1 MNISKREFLKGFIL
15 SSFAAGLAT
24 LGLPG
29 QTNAAAKGTDATIP
43 LIPTPHRMNKLGGKF
58 RIESSAKITYD
69 DPASE
74 NTIAVF
80 KEALRPFSDI
90 KLENAR
96 RSGSNA
102 SKGAIHLEIG
112 PTPEIEEIPRATG
125 LSPAEHDD
133 LDERYFLRTDKTG
146 VVIKARSAQGLAMG
160 LTTLLQIIIT
170 APQQNAGSIEIPA
183 VRIVDGPHFKWR
195 SFHLDVARHYFTK
208 DEIKAVIDLIAFY
221 KFNALDLH
229 LTDDEAWRIEAAR
242 PEGKQPDEEP
252 IYTRADLNEIV
263 AYAQA
268 RHITVIPSS
277 DAPGHAAAL
286 IRLHPELA
294 AGSNVQR
301 FELTPGVVQHRA
313 WLNPDL
319 PESFKVYDEIIAYLS
334 DVFPGRWLDMG
345 GDEAFGMPEDLYT
358 KFVRHQH
365 KAAVL
370 AGKKPIACQET
381 MRAGL
386 DRDIVVQH
394 WISTDPKY
402 ANMELGAQMGS
413 QQALMLQKMVV
424 KNVQNSLND
433 LNRAMERE
441 LPILLTP
448 FAHSY
453 LDVPYKEASIL
464 PEQNALKARLGL
476 GTYQPQTIEEYYDWH
491 PGKSLPGKGK
501 GAHIAGGGAAIWCE
515 TIKSFDDL
523 TFLILP
529 RLPGMAQKG
538 WSTVSS
544 SPWQRHSAALPAH
557 GKVWEKSKLSFFK
570 SELIRW

>member
-1 MNISKREFLKGFIL
+1 M
-15 SSFAAGLAT
+15 
-24 LGLPG
+24 
-29 QTNAAAKGTDATIP
+29 
-43 LIPTPHRMNKLGGKF
+43 
-58 RIESSAKITYD
+58 
-69 DPASE
+69 
-74 NTIAVF
+74 
-80 KEALRPFSDI
+80 
-90 KLENAR
+90 
-96 RSGSNA
+96 
-102 SKGAIHLEIG
+102 
-112 PTPEIEEIPRATG
+112 PEIREARLAKG
-125 LSPAEHDD
+125 LSPAEQDD
-133 LDERYFLRTDKTG
+133 LDERYFLRADATG
-146 VVIKARSAQGLAMG
+146 VVVKAHSSQGLAMG
-160 LTTLLQIIIT
+160 LTTLLQLFAT
-170 APQQNAGSIEIPA
+170 APQQDAGGIEIPM
-183 VRIVDGPHFKWR
+183 VRIVDGPHYKWR
-195 SFHLDVARHYFTK
+195 SFHLDVARHYFTT
-208 DEIKAVIDLIAFY
+208 DEIKTVIDLIAFY

-242 PEGKQPDEEP
+242 PEGKQTDNEP
-252 IYTRADLNEIV
+252 IYSRADLREIV
-263 AYAQA
+263 AYAKA

-286 IRLHPELA
+286 VRLHPELA
-294 AGSNVQR
+294 MDSNVQR
-301 FELTPGVVQHRA
+301 FELMPGVVQHRA
-313 WLNPDL
+313 WLNPEL
-319 PESFKVYDEIIAYLS
+319 PASFKVYEEIIAYLS
-334 DVFPGRWLDMG
+334 DVFPGRFLDIG
-345 GDEAFGMPEDLYT
+345 GDEAFGMPEQLYT

-365 KAAVL
+365 KVAVL

-394 WISTDPKY
+394 WISTDPRY

-413 QQALMLQKMVV
+413 QQALLLQKMVV
-424 KNVQNSLND
+424 KNVQNSVND

-476 GTYQPQTIEEYYDWH
+476 RAYRPQTVEEYYDWK
-491 PGKSLPGKGK
+491 PGKSLPDGGKH
-501 GAHIAGGGAAIWCE
+501 AHIAGVGAAIWCE

-538 WSTVSS
+538 WSTVSN

-557 GKVWEKSKLSFFK
+557 GMVWEKSKLGFFK
-570 SELIRW
+570 SELIKW